1 MHNSFGAALR
11 QWRGQR
17 RMSQLDLGLT
27 ANVSARHISFLETG
41 RARPSQSMA
50 MQLCETLE
58 VPHSARNAFLGAAGF
73 APAYRRRELSDD
85 DMAHVR
91 AAVEWTLE
99 RHAPFPAF
107 AQDKHWRVVKAN
119 SSATFLLGGIG
130 LGEGDSLLDA
140 MLDLDLMST
149 ALENCQEVLQHMTV
163 RLRTESAHLGGD
175 AVLDEAVEQLTRM
188 TGSGSHGVT
197 GTLPAVITA
206 RYRAG
211 EDTLSFFST
220 LAQFG
225 TPEDIAVAELK
236 IEMMFPAD
244 DATRDALLALR
255 PPE

>member
-1 MHNSFGAALR
+1 MQNSFGEALR
-11 QWRGQR
+11 LWRGQR

-73 APAYRRRELSDD
+73 APAYRRRELNDD

-91 AAVEWTLE
+91 AAVDWMLT
-99 RHAPFPAF
+99 RHDPFPAF
-107 AQDKHWRVVKAN
+107 ALDKHWRVVKAN
-119 SSATFLLGGIG
+119 SSATLLLSGIG
-130 LGEGDSLLDA
+130 LGEGDSLLNA
-140 MLDLDLMST
+140 MLDPELMSA
-149 ALENCQEVLQHMTV
+149 ALENWQEVAQHMTV

-175 AVLDEAVEQLTRM
+175 AVLDKAVEQLTRM
-188 TGSGSHGVT
+188 TGAGSHGVT
-197 GTLPAVITA
+197 GMLPAVIPA

-211 EDTLSFFST
+211 AGTLSFFST

-244 DATRDALLALR
+244 DATRDALLAMQQSD
-255 PPE
+255 